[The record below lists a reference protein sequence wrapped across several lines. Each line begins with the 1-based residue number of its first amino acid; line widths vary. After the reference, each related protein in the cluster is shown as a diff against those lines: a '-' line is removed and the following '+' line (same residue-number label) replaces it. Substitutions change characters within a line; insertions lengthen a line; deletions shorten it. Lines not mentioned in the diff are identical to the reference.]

1 MYDGFF
7 WNKNMKN
14 ISGTITQKFYLWK
27 CYTSTGGKSI
37 HSTKR
42 FHLNKKGFHPIVA
55 AALLIVVLI
64 GVASIVYIWISLQ
77 NKAGNAVWIPNV
89 NFNQSDLIVYIQN
102 IGDDSVILYSLY
114 INQDSFLITPTNCLV
129 ANQQTTLIEKGQT
142 AAVTINNS
150 YQEKIQI
157 RVVCEDGTNTQ
168 SDWRPWI

>member
-1 MYDGFF
+1 
-7 WNKNMKN
+7 
-14 ISGTITQKFYLWK
+14 
-27 CYTSTGGKSI
+27 
-37 HSTKR
+37 
-42 FHLNKKGFHPIVA
+42 
-55 AALLIVVLI
+55 VLI
-64 GVASIVYIWISLQ
+64 GVASIVYIWSSLQ

-114 INQDSFLITPTNCLV
+114 INQDSFLITATNCLV
-129 ANQQTTLIEKGQT
+129 ANQQTTLVEKGQT

-168 SDWRPWI
+168 SDWRP